1 MILSFISILCIRSKP
16 RIRNHLEPCLSSVG
30 VHPLQT
36 KVVKRFH
43 KLLQEAVM
51 CFDELRKEIRR
62 RTFGSEVRIGANQGF
77 KQRGNMFL
85 RASALIDKK

>member
-1 MILSFISILCIRSKP
+1 MILPFISILCIQSKP

-43 KLLQEAVM
+43 KLFQEAVM
-51 CFDELRKEIRR
+51 YFDELRKAIRR
-62 RTFGSEVRIGANQGF
+62 RTFSSEVRIGASQGF

-85 RASALIDKK
+85 GTSPLIDKK